1 MKKGGL
7 QIDVDSIEAQ
17 HKTTHPPADDDD
29 YNHLSEIEGIKC
41 EPLAEADQSDK
52 SLKPHKIFKMIIIG
66 DTGKSLQHFTYPFRH
81 WQIVFAQAA
90 DVQQVHS

>member
-1 MKKGGL
+1 M
-7 QIDVDSIEAQ
+7 DSIEAQ
-17 HKTTHPPADDDD
+17 HKPTQPSADDDD

-41 EPLAEADQSDK
+41 EPLAEAEQSDK

-66 DTGKSLQHFTYPFRH
+66 DTGKSLQHFTYPLRN

-90 DVQQVHS
+90 DVQQVYGRSRRDSRR